1 MLSNIAKSQP
11 IALANG
17 MRNAYNTTD
26 MPVIRNE
33 ITGIHNTHLF
43 FGNLLLKNITES
55 AAIPQDTPQ
64 NTVKNSPNHIYML
77 LPSI

>member
-1 MLSNIAKSQP
+1 MLSNIAKSHP
-11 IALANG
+11 ITLANG

-26 MPVIRNE
+26 TPVSRNE
-33 ITGIHNTHLF
+33 TTGIHNTHLF

-64 NTVKNSPNHIYML
+64 NTVKN
-77 LPSI
+77 

>member
-1 MLSNIAKSQP
+1 
-11 IALANG
+11 

-26 MPVIRNE
+26 TPVNRNE
-33 ITGIHNTHLF
+33 TTGIHKTHLF

-64 NTVKNSPNHIYML
+64 NTVKK
-77 LPSI
+77 